1 MGGLWCDW
9 PYKMVAFGESDL
21 IRGVAFGETGLIIGV
36 AFDES
41 DLIIGWPLVGLAS

>member
-1 MGGLWCDW
+1 MLVHLKSSLIRG
-9 PYKMVAFGESDL
+9 VAFGESDL
-21 IRGVAFGETGLIIGV
+21 IRGV